1 MATFEVIFGLSEGV
15 QGHNSM
21 GNGITN
27 GNSTLA
33 TQLQMCERTGLS
45 TWPWWE
51 KVALLVP
58 PRIEHGSLIGLL
70 GREFAQIK
78 LVMAC

>member
-21 GNGITN
+21 VNEITN

-33 TQLQMCERTGLS
+33 TQHQMCVGTGLS
-45 TWPWWE
+45 TWPQWE
-51 KVALLVP
+51 KLALLVP
-58 PRIEHGSLIGLL
+58 RRIEHGSLLELL